1 MNRRIIDKNIFS
13 KYKILNSCDELW
25 MNFGLL
31 KYNLSSELYYDGVLI
46 DDEKILIEQ
55 KNLYDELNILFA
67 SKEFP
72 KNNKELENNYLIIK
86 TKLEIKNDEDKIED
100 IIEED
105 RKIYIKDLILT
116 LLKKIETLDELCI
129 DYSDNKMN
137 IINISMIK
145 AN

>member
-31 KYNLSSELYYDGVLI
+31 KYNLSSELYYDGVFI

-72 KNNKELENNYLIIK
+72 KNNKELENNYLIVK
-86 TKLEIKNDEDKIED
+86 TKLEIKNDEDKVED
-100 IIEED
+100 VIDEN
-105 RKIYIKDLILT
+105 RKIYIKDLILS
-116 LLKKIETLDELCI
+116 LLKKIEILDELCI
-129 DYSDNKMN
+129 DYSDNKIN
-137 IINISMIK
+137 TINISMIK